1 MINKTT
7 LLPSKIIKGQS
18 VETLHAPDCSSVPFF
33 TAKGIALVIVCLVWL
48 PVATDARE
56 DTSHN
61 LATKQQQLRLTSLG
75 LSKVG
80 EGHMKWFGFS
90 LYRASLWTQNGVYLG
105 MPEQQVPDQGVSN
118 GNPVVNGI
126 VNQPDSLPIALH
138 IVYQKNIS
146 RETLIDTTVKEWR
159 RLKIA
164 DQPQQLRWA
173 QQLRGIW
180 PDVKPGDSITTVM
193 DDNHHTIFL
202 VNGRDAGKVTDVQF
216 GPALLAIWLHPET
229 RAADLRVRLIGQ
241 QGG

>member
-1 MINKTT
+1 MPVASDANEDT
-7 LLPSKIIKGQS
+7 S
-18 VETLHAPDCSSVPFF
+18 SSVP
-33 TAKGIALVIVCLVWL
+33 TTQRLSGIAKL
-48 PVATDARE
+48 E
-56 DTSHN
+56 
-61 LATKQQQLRLTSLG
+61 

-90 LYRASLWTQNGVYLG
+90 IYRASLWTQNGTYLG
-105 MPEQQVPDQGVSN
+105 IPVKQDPDLGILSKSPQQKGAES
-118 GNPVVNGI
+118 
-126 VNQPDSLPIALH
+126 QPYSLPIALH

-159 RLKIA
+159 RLKIV
-164 DQPQQLRWA
+164 DKSQQLRWA

-193 DDNHHTIFL
+193 DDNHHTLFL

-216 GPALLAIWLHPET
+216 GPALLAIWLHPKT
-229 RAADLRVRLIGQ
+229 RAANLRAQLIGQ